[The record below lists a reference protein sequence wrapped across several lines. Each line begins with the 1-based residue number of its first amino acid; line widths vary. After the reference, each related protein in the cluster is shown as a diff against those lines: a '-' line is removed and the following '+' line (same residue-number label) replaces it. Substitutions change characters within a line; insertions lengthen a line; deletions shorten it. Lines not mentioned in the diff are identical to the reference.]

1 VDNDVGKEDGTKIHE
16 NLLDLFQNAIKTK
29 SRLWTIQ
36 WLQGKAGNENL
47 QLKQGELKIMKK
59 KLFRFR

>member
-36 WLQGKAGNENL
+36 RLQGKAGNENL